1 MTARRPVLHRIF
13 VNLGE
18 MLRPHR
24 WAVLLLALLAEL
36 AVLGALGTVHGE
48 DAAVAVA
55 VSFMVLAAVVAGA
68 FAGPLV
74 GAAAALVGG
83 AVFYPTVAHFGADQS
98 LLATAASTAIW
109 MLAAVLS
116 GIVAEALRE
125 QAREREA
132 VAVALTHAEAVRQT
146 AERLLEATA
155 GFHQGLSPRQ
165 VCDEVCRVALGSF
178 DCASVALALVEEADL
193 RVVAAAPLLPLGAG
207 RSFSLSAHPFLA
219 RVVELGRP
227 EMGAAAGSIAALGA
241 DAPALFPAGLP
252 SGDVAFVPLH
262 SSGEPLALLVLE
274 WSQRA
279 DQPDKERLAA
289 LQRFADQAAVALLEA
304 RRAQAAGEAERLHA
318 TLEASLLPVMPVAHD
333 GLDIVTAYR
342 PGEDRLLLGGDFYDV
357 MRLPDGRLALI
368 LGDVAGHGPDAAAL
382 GARLRAGW
390 QALTLSGAA
399 PSVLFRSLTRMVAAQ
414 PPVELF
420 ATVVLAWIDPA
431 ARTAEFLCAGHPPPL
446 LLSHGVRLV
455 ELPVELPLGLD
466 ETAGPTPTRVDLPR
480 DWTLFFYTDGLVE
493 GRVAPGSAERF
504 GVERLMRR
512 LRGGDDF
519 DAARLDR
526 VLAEVEAANGAA
538 FGDDVAVVAV
548 SERRKAPRR
557 MAPVAAGSRSRDTSS

>member
-1 MTARRPVLHRIF
+1 MF
-13 VNLGE
+13 VNVGE
-18 MLRPHR
+18 SLRPHR
-24 WAVLLLALLAEL
+24 WVVLVLAVLVEF

-48 DAAVAVA
+48 DAAVAVG

-74 GAAAALVGG
+74 GAAAALIGG

-116 GIVAEALRE
+116 GIVAEALRD

-132 VAVALTHAEAVRQT
+132 AAVALTHADAVRQT
-146 AERLLEATA
+146 AERLLEATV
-155 GFHQGLSPRQ
+155 GFHRGMSPRE
-165 VCDEVCRVALGSF
+165 VSDEVCRVALSSF
-178 DCASVALALVEEADL
+178 DCASAALALVEKADL
-193 RVVAAAPLLPLGAG
+193 RLAAVAPRLPLGVG
-207 RSFSLSAHPFLA
+207 QSIGLLEHPLLA

-227 EMGAAAGSIAALGA
+227 EVDAAARLISALGA
-241 DAPALFPAGLP
+241 DARTLFPAGLP

-262 SSGEPLALLVLE
+262 SSGKPLALLILE
-274 WSQRA
+274 WAERA
-279 DQPDKERLAA
+279 DRPDDERPAA

-304 RRAQAAGEAERLHA
+304 WRAQAAGEAERLHA
-318 TLEASLLPVMPVAHD
+318 TLEAGLLPVMPVAHD

-390 QALTLSGAA
+390 QALTLSGVA
-399 PSVLFRSLTRMVAAQ
+399 PSLLFGSLARMVAAQ

-420 ATVVLAWIDPA
+420 ATVILAWIDPA
-431 ARTAEFLCAGHPPPL
+431 ARTAEFICAGHPRPL
-446 LLSHGVRLV
+446 LLSHGVRPV
-455 ELPVELPLGLD
+455 GLPAELPLGLD
-466 ETAGPTPTRVDLPR
+466 EGASPVPTTLDLPP
-480 DWTLFFYTDGLVE
+480 DWTLFFYTDGLIE
-493 GRVAPGSAERF
+493 GREAPGSCERF
-504 GVERLMRR
+504 GVERLMQH
-512 LRGGDDF
+512 LEGGGEGF
-519 DAARLDR
+519 AAAALDR
-526 VLAEVEAANGAA
+526 VLAEIEAANGAA

-548 SERRKAPRR
+548 SGKRHARQ
-557 MAPVAAGSRSRDTSS
+557 PVRSVAEGASFA